1 VRVDLEFDWV
11 KMIKNKLRAN
21 PLGEQTAENDKNLL
35 TSSFIE
41 TPEYRSLLESKDS
54 TVVVGRRGTGKS
66 AMYLKL
72 AKFWGEEKNNHVIQ
86 IAPEDYQTIGFRGLF
101 KFFNGRYSHVRAASR
116 LFWKYGLLLEILS
129 YLSKNYKLKDQFS
142 QYTRSLEHT
151 KAWVNNKSDFLS
163 KLTHRIIQLLKSNN
177 DVESL
182 ISSISNDLEIN
193 ALESDLQELLQLSK
207 INFFIL
213 LDRLDEGYE
222 NDETGA
228 AIIAGLIAVVAEYN
242 KKFSSVRP
250 VLFQRDNIIRAVAKY
265 DPDYTRNIEGELIR
279 IHWDT
284 HQLLNLVTRRLNS
297 FFNLN
302 LENSQRIWDR
312 CTADVGNGNELQGN
326 LGFKKVLQFT
336 LYRPRDLLS
345 LLNQSFYLAG
355 REDRETI
362 VLSDIEKTAK
372 SISETRLD
380 DLIKEYKSIIPA
392 IAPAVKVFANG
403 SPELSYHDAICLLDN
418 ISASSASDITTQMD
432 YTILGSDGIIRA
444 LYSIGFIGT
453 HDESSG
459 SFNFCHDGRSP
470 DLEFNLNDKILIHPC
485 YWIGLN
491 LSRNA
496 LSPDEAEQINDEYE
510 IKITSVTPEIR
521 AQKIGT
527 LISEIGNIEEGRGGA
542 YDFEEWVLKTLQT
555 IFAGNLGN
563 IEIHPNGSSVQRRDI
578 VGTNLKKSGFWSYV
592 GDSYG
597 VRQVVFDAK
606 NYQGIKSDEYRQLS
620 TYLVGPYGRLGF
632 IVTRDPEENIKAGAE
647 LDWVREI
654 YNTQQKLIVRLSFK
668 ILVRI
673 LGKLRNPEKHDVVE
687 STLNAMLDKYERT
700 YLSLPSTR
708 NSRK

>member
-1 VRVDLEFDWV
+1 
-11 KMIKNKLRAN
+11 MIKNKLRAN

-41 TPEYRSLLESKDS
+41 TPEYRSLLESRDS

-72 AKFWGEEKNNHVIQ
+72 ADFWGAEKNNHVIK

-101 KFFNGRYSHVRAASR
+101 KLFNNKYSHVRAASR
-116 LFWKYGLLLEILS
+116 LFWKYGILVEMLS
-129 YLSKNYKLKDQFS
+129 YLSKNYKIKDEFS
-142 QYTRSLEHT
+142 LHGRSVEHT
-151 KAWVNNKSDFLS
+151 KAWVSNSSDFLS
-163 KLTHRIIQLLKSNN
+163 KLTRRISQLLKTNN
-177 DVESL
+177 DIETL
-182 ISSISNDLEIN
+182 ISSINIDLEISE
-193 ALESDLQELLQLSK
+193 LENDLHDLLQLSK
-207 INFFIL
+207 INFYLL

-242 KKFSSVRP
+242 KKFLSVRP

-265 DPDYTRNIEGELIR
+265 DPDYTRNIESELIR

-284 HQLLNLVTRRLNS
+284 HQLLNLVAKRLNNC
-297 FFNLN
+297 FNLN

-312 CTADVGNGNELQGN
+312 CTADAGNGNELQGN

-345 LLNQSFYLAG
+345 LLNQSFYLAA
-355 REDRETI
+355 REDRDTI

-380 DLIKEYKSIIPA
+380 DLIKEYKSIIPS
-392 IAPAVKVFANG
+392 IAPAVTVFANG
-403 SPELSYHDAICLLDN
+403 SPELTYHDAISLLDN
-418 ISASSASDITTQMD
+418 ISIKNKSDISTEMD
-432 YTILGSDGIIRA
+432 YAILGSDGIIKA

-527 LISEIGNIEEGRGGA
+527 LISEIGNIEEGKDGA
-542 YDFEEWVLKTLQT
+542 YDFEEWVLKALQT

-563 IEIHPNGSSVQRRDI
+563 IEIHPNGASVQRRDI
-578 VGTNLKKSGFWSYV
+578 VGTNLKKSSFWSYI
-592 GDSYG
+592 GDAYG

-606 NYQGIKSDEYRQLS
+606 NYQGMKSSEYRQLS
-620 TYLVGPYGRLGF
+620 TYLTGSYGRLGF
-632 IVTRDPEENIKAGAE
+632 IITRDPDESIRAGSE

-654 YNTQQKLIVRLSFK
+654 YYSQQKLIIRISFK

-673 LGKLRNPEKHDVVE
+673 LGKLRNPDKHDVVE
-687 STLNAMLDKYERT
+687 NSLNSMLDKYERT

-708 NSRK
+708 SSKK